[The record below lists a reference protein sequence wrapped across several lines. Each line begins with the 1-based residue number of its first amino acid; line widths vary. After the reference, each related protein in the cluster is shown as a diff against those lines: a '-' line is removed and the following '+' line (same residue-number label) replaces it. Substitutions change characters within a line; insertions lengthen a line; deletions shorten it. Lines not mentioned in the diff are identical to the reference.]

1 MPEEAVALEKLPP
14 PFIRCIY
21 CAGQIRGGAWHEP
34 CTLWMRGQVRRS
46 KRSWW
51 PPFRKR
57 PYCAVIC
64 PHCRRHLGWEDL
76 EGNYEDVH
84 RDERA
89 IYDTSN
95 LWPDD

>member
-1 MPEEAVALEKLPP
+1 MPEEKTILERLPP

-21 CAGQIRGGAWHEP
+21 CAGEIRKGTQNQP
-34 CTLWMRGQVRRS
+34 CTLYMRGEVQRS

-57 PYCAVIC
+57 PYCAVFC
-64 PHCRRHLGWEDL
+64 PHCRRHLGWENL
-76 EGNYEDVH
+76 HGEFEPVYRN
-84 RDERA
+84 ERA